1 MRPLLCYGICC
12 ANKISLALT
21 SVPTMEKDNK
31 VSRTMMRYGSDIVR
45 GNSEIFIFWT
55 NTYMTT
61 IQICFFCT
69 FIRAGRFLLFLLL
82 SFERDQMEGSIVAF
96 YSSRV
101 NFSVHTY
108 CPLCSASLRFA
119 PLCAAPCRAEARCTW
134 LYIYRGVDV
143 VSRLA
148 LSRAV
153 GPPSP
158 PVVASLS
165 ALISST

>member
-119 PLCAAPCRAEARCTW
+119 PL
-134 LYIYRGVDV
+134 RGVDV